1 MNSANPSSISDLTT
15 AEFLAQHPL
24 FWLITREHLPPDME
38 PFDPATMAAVRHL
51 LTERQDEVPELIA
64 LDKIAAEFRFK
75 KGAILAHQG
84 EYADNLHIL
93 REGMLES
100 QYERFVELPNG
111 TKERTYVRD
120 ALHLPGAWLSDRWVF
135 QPMLY
140 PYYLRARRDGCV
152 ILITREKFLDFLK
165 RHPKVLRRIYPQFT
179 PEAQQSV
186 RNSRFQE
193 YLGTTSWWS
202 RLLAFIGRGRVNR
215 NPVDDEAA
223 RQFDS
228 RLARL
233 HAKFRLQ
240 SEESIKFQSRRSPW
254 ILIPK
259 LILPIA
265 LLIGL
270 PLLVAFLVS
279 SLGIVITGWW
289 VYIVVGLVL
298 LIPLGLAILQYID
311 WANDWFLVT
320 DLQVIHYEFE
330 LFRFRSQLQKIPI
343 TNVQSI
349 EVETPN
355 FFAKMFNLGTA
366 RITTAAQSEVMFFDF
381 ITRPGDVQ
389 RAINEVRER
398 SQSLNYGKTLREMRH
413 AAEDYFNVPHV
424 YTQIKYRFDEAPSWV
439 SERWKRVR
447 GFLDT
452 YSHRVERNGVVTY
465 HKHRITLLG
474 AIIPPILFGIFILA
488 SWYILTYFVGISF
501 ANALGRTILVVLF
514 LVDLGLLIWQFEDWR
529 NDTYQITDRYVI
541 DIDRA
546 PFGFNESRKQAELSK
561 VENVRTEQTG
571 FIANIFNF
579 GRVYVETAGA
589 TSSIVFE
596 QVYDPNTVQGDLFK
610 RLNNLRAK
618 NAKEE
623 DKRRRAEYA
632 IFMDVFDKT
641 AKVERVPQHKP
652 LLEEDEEGVPPD

>member
-1 MNSANPSSISDLTT
+1 
-15 AEFLAQHPL
+15 
-24 FWLITREHLPPDME
+24 
-38 PFDPATMAAVRHL
+38 
-51 LTERQDEVPELIA
+51 
-64 LDKIAAEFRFK
+64 
-75 KGAILAHQG
+75 
-84 EYADNLHIL
+84 
-93 REGMLES
+93 
-100 QYERFVELPNG
+100 
-111 TKERTYVRD
+111 
-120 ALHLPGAWLSDRWVF
+120 

-140 PYYLRARRDGCV
+140 PYYLKARRDGCV
-152 ILITREKFLDFLK
+152 ILITREKFLEFLK
-165 RHPKVLRRIYPQFT
+165 KHPKALRRIYPQFT
-179 PEAQQSV
+179 PEAQKLV

-202 RLLAFIGRGRVNR
+202 QLMGLIGRGRVNR
-215 NPVDDEAA
+215 NPVDDQAA

-228 RLARL
+228 RLAKL
-233 HAKFRLQ
+233 HAKFKLQ

-259 LILPIA
+259 LILPVA

-279 SLGIVITGWW
+279 SLGLVITGWW

-355 FFAKMFNLGTA
+355 FFAKMFKLGTA

-381 ITRPGDVQ
+381 ITKPADVQ
-389 RAINEVRER
+389 KAINEVRER
-398 SQSLNYGKTLREMRH
+398 SRDLNYGKTLREMRH
-413 AAEDYFNVPHV
+413 AAEDYFNIPHV
-424 YTQIKYRFDEAPSWV
+424 YTQIKYTFDEAPSWV
-439 SERWKRVR
+439 SQRWKRVR

-452 YSHRVERNGVVTY
+452 YSHRVEKNGVVTY

-474 AIIPPILFGIFILA
+474 ALVPPILFGIFILA

-501 ANALGRTILVVLF
+501 ANGLGRTILFVLF
-514 LVDLGLLIWQFEDWR
+514 LVDLGLLVWQFEDWR

-541 DIDRA
+541 DIDRS
-546 PFGFNESRKQAELSK
+546 PFGFSESRKQAELGK

-579 GRVYVETAGA
+579 GKVYVETAGA

-610 RLNNLRAK
+610 RLNSLRAK
-618 NAKEE
+618 NAKED

-632 IFMDVFDKT
+632 IFMDMFDKT
-641 AKVERVPQHKP
+641 AKVERMPQHKP
-652 LLEEDEEGVPPD
+652 LLEEDEDGVTPD